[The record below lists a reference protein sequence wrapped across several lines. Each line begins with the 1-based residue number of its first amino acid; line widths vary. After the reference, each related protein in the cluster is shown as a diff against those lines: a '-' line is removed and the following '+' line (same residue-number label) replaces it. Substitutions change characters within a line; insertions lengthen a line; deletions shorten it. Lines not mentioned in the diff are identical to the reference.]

1 MTTEKPL
8 TVAIQG
14 EKGAFSHQA
23 AIAALGRRHRGP
35 PAGHVRRAVRLVV
48 EDKADRALVPIE
60 NSLHGSIH
68 ENYDRL
74 KSRPLHI
81 VGETQLRIRQCLIA
95 RPGSSVGMIRRVAS
109 HPVALAQCRRFFAE
123 RPQVEAVTA
132 YDTAGAVQDL
142 MKGGLPRRGPSP
154 RGSPPSSTA
163 RQVLLDGIEDD
174 PENYTRFLLLARE
187 AGPIEAASKTSIVFV
202 LDNKPGALY
211 GRSGSSPPATST
223 SASSSRGRCAATPG
237 STRSTSTC
245 WATRGAWPGRRSR
258 SSAAAAASCASSA
271 PTRRASAERASRGLG
286 GRARGRSRAR
296 GTDARLGT
304 SGCAASP

>member
-1 MTTEKPL
+1 MTSEKPL
-8 TVAIQG
+8 KVAIQG
-14 EKGAFSHQA
+14 EKGAFSHE
-23 AIAALGRRHRGP
+23 AALKACGQEIEVL
-35 PAGHVRRAVRLVV
+35 ARATFDELFDSVV
-48 EDKADRALVPIE
+48 DGLADRALVPIE

-109 HPVALAQCRRFFAE
+109 HAVALAQCRRFFAE

-142 MKGGLPRRGPSP
+142 MKGGLATQGAIASRLAAQLYG
-154 RGSPPSSTA
+154 A
-163 RQVLLDGIEDD
+163 QVLLEGIEDD

-187 AGPIEAASKTSIVFV
+187 AGPIEAATKTSIVFV

-211 GRSGSSPPATST
+211 NALGVFASRTVDLCKLESRPLRGHPWEYSFYLDVLGDPQGTAGQAIDELGRSCRELRILGSYPEGL
-223 SASSSRGRCAATPG
+223 SRNGV
-237 STRSTSTC
+237 
-245 WATRGAWPGRRSR
+245 
-258 SSAAAAASCASSA
+258 
-271 PTRRASAERASRGLG
+271 
-286 GRARGRSRAR
+286 
-296 GTDARLGT
+296 
-304 SGCAASP
+304 

>member
-1 MTTEKPL
+1 MTSDRPL

-23 AIAALGRRHRGP
+23 AIAALGPGID
-35 PAGHVRRAVRLVV
+35 VLSRATFDELFDSVV
-48 EDKADRALVPIE
+48 EEKADRALVPIE

-95 RPGSSVGMIRRVAS
+95 RPGSSVGMMRRVAS

-142 MKGGLPRRGPSP
+142 MKGGLATQGAIASRLAAELYG
-154 RGSPPSSTA
+154 A
-163 RQVLLDGIEDD
+163 QVLLDGIEDD

-187 AGPIEAASKTSIVFV
+187 AGDTEAASKTSIVFV
-202 LDNKPGALY
+202 LDNEPGALY
-211 GRSGSSPPATST
+211 RALGVFASRNVDLCKLESRPLRGHPWEYSFYLDVLGDPRGVAGEAVEELGRSCRELRILGSYPE
-223 SASSSRGRCAATPG
+223 GL
-237 STRSTSTC
+237 
-245 WATRGAWPGRRSR
+245 SR
-258 SSAAAAASCASSA
+258 SVA
-271 PTRRASAERASRGLG
+271 
-286 GRARGRSRAR
+286 
-296 GTDARLGT
+296 
-304 SGCAASP
+304 

>member
-1 MTTEKPL
+1 MASERAR

-23 AIAALGRRHRGP
+23 AIAALGP
-35 PAGHVRRAVRLVV
+35 DIEVLSRATFDELFDSVV
-48 EDKADRALVPIE
+48 EGKADRALVPIE

-74 KSRPLHI
+74 KGRPLHI

-142 MKGGLPRRGPSP
+142 MKGGLATQGAIASRLAAELYG
-154 RGSPPSSTA
+154 A
-163 RQVLLDGIEDD
+163 QVLLDGIEDD

-187 AGPIEAASKTSIVFV
+187 AGPIDAASKTSIVFV
-202 LDNKPGALY
+202 LDNEPGALY
-211 GRSGSSPPATST
+211 RALGVFACRNVDLCKLESRPLRGHPWEHSFYLDVLGDPRGSAGQAIEELGRSCRELRILGSYPEGL
-223 SASSSRGRCAATPG
+223 SRN
-237 STRSTSTC
+237 
-245 WATRGAWPGRRSR
+245 GA
-258 SSAAAAASCASSA
+258 
-271 PTRRASAERASRGLG
+271 
-286 GRARGRSRAR
+286 
-296 GTDARLGT
+296 
-304 SGCAASP
+304 

>member
-1 MTTEKPL
+1 MTSERAL
-8 TVAIQG
+8 RVAIQG

-23 AIAALGRRHRGP
+23 AIAALGP
-35 PAGHVRRAVRLVV
+35 DIEVLSRATFDELFDSVV
-48 EDKADRALVPIE
+48 EETADRALVPIE

-142 MKGGLPRRGPSP
+142 MKGGLATQGAIASRLAADLYG
-154 RGSPPSSTA
+154 A
-163 RQVLLDGIEDD
+163 QVLLDGIEDD

-202 LDNKPGALY
+202 LDNRPGALY
-211 GRSGSSPPATST
+211 DALGVFASRNVDLCKLESRPLRGHPWEYSFYIDVLGDPRGVAGQAIEELGRSCRELRILGSYPEGL
-223 SASSSRGRCAATPG
+223 SRT
-237 STRSTSTC
+237 
-245 WATRGAWPGRRSR
+245 GA
-258 SSAAAAASCASSA
+258 
-271 PTRRASAERASRGLG
+271 
-286 GRARGRSRAR
+286 
-296 GTDARLGT
+296 
-304 SGCAASP
+304 

>member
-1 MTTEKPL
+1 MASEKPL

-14 EKGAFSHQA
+14 EKGAFSHEA
-23 AIAALGRRHRGP
+23 AIKAFGP
-35 PAGHVRRAVRLVV
+35 GIEVLPRATFDELFDSVV
-48 EDKADRALVPIE
+48 DGLADRALVPIE

-81 VGETQLRIRQCLIA
+81 VGETQLRIRQCLIG
-95 RPGSSVGMIRRVAS
+95 RPGSSVGMVRRVAS

-142 MKGGLPRRGPSP
+142 MKGGLATQGAIASHLAAQLY
-154 RGSPPSSTA
+154 GA
-163 RQVLLDGIEDD
+163 RVLLEGIEDD

-187 AGPIEAASKTSIVFV
+187 AGPIETASKTSIVFV

-211 GRSGSSPPATST
+211 SALGVFASRTVDLCKLESRPLRGHPWEYSFYLDVLGDPRGPAGQAIDELGRSCRELRILGSYPEGL
-223 SASSSRGRCAATPG
+223 SRNGV
-237 STRSTSTC
+237 
-245 WATRGAWPGRRSR
+245 
-258 SSAAAAASCASSA
+258 
-271 PTRRASAERASRGLG
+271 
-286 GRARGRSRAR
+286 
-296 GTDARLGT
+296 
-304 SGCAASP
+304 

>member
-1 MTTEKPL
+1 MTIDKPL

-23 AIAALGRRHRGP
+23 AIAALGPGIE
-35 PAGHVRRAVRLVV
+35 VLSRATFDELFDSVV
-48 EDKADRALVPIE
+48 EEKADRALVPIE

-95 RPGSSVGMIRRVAS
+95 RPGSSVGMMRRVAS

-142 MKGGLPRRGPSP
+142 MKGGLATQGAIASRLAAELYG
-154 RGSPPSSTA
+154 A
-163 RQVLLDGIEDD
+163 QVLLDGIEDD

-187 AGPIEAASKTSIVFV
+187 AGDTEAASKTSIVFV
-202 LDNKPGALY
+202 LDNEPGALY
-211 GRSGSSPPATST
+211 RALGVFASRNVDLCKLESRPLRGHPWEYSFYLDVLGDPRGVAGEAVEELGRSCRELRILGSYPE
-223 SASSSRGRCAATPG
+223 GL
-237 STRSTSTC
+237 
-245 WATRGAWPGRRSR
+245 SR
-258 SSAAAAASCASSA
+258 SVA
-271 PTRRASAERASRGLG
+271 
-286 GRARGRSRAR
+286 
-296 GTDARLGT
+296 
-304 SGCAASP
+304 